1 MDKAAL
7 RREVI
12 ARRSAVQDRASRSIA
27 VEARLR
33 SLAEYGRAATVSA
46 YVGVGEEVATVSL
59 IEDALARKR
68 TVAVP
73 WRDGNDLHLARI
85 LSLAELVPVSFG
97 LLEPPPGLASSPERL
112 LAPED
117 AGLLLIPGVAFD
129 RAGGRL
135 GHGKGFY
142 DRLLQRAGPGPLRV
156 ALAFECQVVDRVP
169 MVSGDERMDLV
180 VTEDAVY
187 RVSART
193 ASAGR

>member
-7 RREVI
+7 RREVL
-12 ARRSAVQDRASRSIA
+12 ARRSALTDRASRSLA

-33 SLAEYGRAATVSA
+33 SLPEFGRAGTIAS
-46 YVGVGEEVATVSL
+46 YVGVGEEVATVPL
-59 IEDALARKR
+59 IEDALARNL

-85 LSLAELVPVSFG
+85 LAMAELVPVSFG
-97 LLEPPPGLASSPERL
+97 LLEPPSGLASSPARR

-117 AGLLLIPGVAFD
+117 AGLLLVPGVAFD
-129 RAGGRL
+129 RDGGRL

-142 DRLLQRAGPGPLRV
+142 DRLLARAGAGPLRI
-156 ALAFECQVVDRVP
+156 ALAFECQMVERVP
-169 MVSGDERMDLV
+169 MVAGDERMDLV

-193 ASAGR
+193 ASGGR